1 MVTLKKK
8 VWCIL
13 TGEIDA
19 GQKKQISTTAEAN
32 ASQKGMGW
40 WGDGERNLD
49 PPNVDGSF
57 FYKKGILLT

>member
-1 MVTLKKK
+1 M
-8 VWCIL
+8 WCIL

-57 FYKKGILLT
+57 SYKKDILLT